1 MCFRGHGHSKN
12 GAQGNYWWEWIP
24 FWKMVW
30 RFSKKLNI
38 ELPEDLNSTILGIHP
53 NNGYQDVQDGST
65 VMLSIAQLIA
75 RKKWK
80 QVKWLWH
87 ECIEWDSSQ
96 MLSEDP
102 NQYLSLLLR
111 RGLRSFCF
119 TKMPRPD
126 TGQLWAPHDS
136 QICSPGSKLNCQ
148 MTQMFWLGASA

>member
-65 VMLSIAQLIA
+65 VVLSIAQVTA
-75 RKKWK
+75 WKKRK

-87 ECIEWDSSQ
+87 ECIDWDSSQ
-96 MLSEDP
+96 MLWEAP
-102 NQYLSLLLR
+102 NQYLSLLLK
-111 RGLRSFCF
+111 RGFYSLG
-119 TKMPRPD
+119 PG
-126 TGQLWAPHDS
+126 TGQLCAPNDA
-136 QICSPGSKLNCQ
+136 QFCSPGSEINCQ
-148 MTQMFWLGASA
+148 MTQMFWWDASA